1 MARRFEFSE
10 GSSNKFWEVWC
21 EGASL
26 LTRYG
31 KLGAAGQTTV
41 KKYSSPE
48 AAALFEATLIKQKT
62 KKGYVETTTAAAAPA
77 AAPKVE
83 PVKTPRLTPFLTRLE
98 NDPALRKL
106 LSKTDFSPEDPKS
119 LADWADL
126 ELDVR
131 ESGYLRVSEW
141 TPITDVSWVSLLP
154 NVKVLELGITD
165 KTDLRPLAEVK
176 SLVHV
181 KLEGATKRAV
191 DLSFVSSLPKL
202 EKVELRGPRV
212 DSLAPLKSVR
222 TLQEVTIANG
232 AVSDLSPLENL
243 PKLKSLF
250 LPNHR
255 LSSLAPL
262 AKHSGLTYLQVPG
275 NQIEDVSPLAKHV
288 GLRFVGLK
296 GNKVKDVSPLRGLV
310 NVTTMYLE
318 GNPVTDTSPLRAL
331 EKLETKDFRIKAGA
345 RPTLTPELKK
355 RLDVLATTPECR
367 ALLATL
373 LEKLRDVRTGKVTTL
388 KFDADDDA
396 VIALELTAPAKKA
409 TGPASLV
416 QVMTKCGA
424 SVHVDASRPGV
435 DGPCVGR
442 GADIEWDGEDEE
454 RFEGFCNAGQ
464 NWFVFDQQKKNK
476 LGEPGIVFFSHEG
489 RLDPK
494 NRFPQ
499 QDQVAFGV
507 GGFVLRAL
515 AFRVLSKDKRWR
527 GCGWG

>member
-21 EGASL
+21 EGSAL
-26 LTRYG
+26 HTRYG
-31 KLGAAGQTTV
+31 KLGANGQTTV
-41 KKYSSPE
+41 KAYSSAE
-48 AAALFEATLIKQKT
+48 AAALFEAMLIKQKT
-62 KKGYVETTTAAAAPA
+62 KKGYVETTAAPV
-77 AAPKVE
+77 APKEE
-83 PVKTPRLTPFLTRLE
+83 PARAPKPKMTPFLTRIE
-98 NDPALRKL
+98 QDAALRKML
-106 LSKTDFSPEDPKS
+106 AKTDFSPEDPKS
-119 LADWADL
+119 LVDWADL

-131 ESGYLRVSEW
+131 ESGYLRVSG
-141 TPITDVSWVSLLP
+141 PVVDVSWVALLP
-154 NVKVLELGITD
+154 KVTVLELEIVD
-165 KTDLRPLAEVK
+165 KTDLAPLAQVK
-176 SLVHV
+176 SLEHV
-181 KLEGATKRAV
+181 KLEGTTKRAV
-191 DLSFVSSLPKL
+191 DLSFASSLPKL
-202 EKVELRGPRV
+202 QKVELRGPRV

-255 LSSLAPL
+255 LTSLAPL

-275 NQIEDVSPLAKHV
+275 NQIEDVAPLAKHV

-310 NVTTMYLE
+310 DVTTMYLE
-318 GNPVTDTSPLRAL
+318 GNPVTDTSPLSAL
-331 EKLETKDFRIKAGA
+331 DKLETKDFRVKAGA
-345 RPTLTPELKK
+345 KPTLTPQLKQ
-355 RLDVLATTPECR
+355 RLDALATTPECR
-367 ALLATL
+367 ALLSAL
-373 LEKLRDVRTGKVTTL
+373 LEKLREVRTGKVTTV

-409 TGPASLV
+409 KGPASLV
-416 QVMTKCGA
+416 HVMTKCGA

-435 DGPCVGR
+435 DGPRVGP
-442 GADIEWDGEDEE
+442 GADVEWDDEDTE

-464 NWFVFDQQKKNK
+464 NWFVFDHQKKNK

-489 RLDPK
+489 ALDPK
-494 NRFPQ
+494 QRFPQ

-515 AFRVLSKDKRWR
+515 AFRVFSKDKRWR

>member
-21 EGASL
+21 EGAAL
-26 LTRYG
+26 HTRYG
-31 KLGAAGQTTV
+31 KLGANGQTTV
-41 KKYSSPE
+41 KAYSSPE
-48 AAALFEATLIKQKT
+48 AAALFEATLIRQKT
-62 KKGYVETTTAAAAPA
+62 KKGYVETTVALA
-77 AAPKVE
+77 AAPKAE
-83 PVKTPRLTPFLTRLE
+83 PKPPKVKMTPFLTRLE
-98 NDPALRKL
+98 KDAALRKML
-106 LSKTDFSPEDPKS
+106 GKTDFSPEDPNS
-119 LADWADL
+119 LVDWADV

-131 ESGYLRVSEW
+131 DGGYLRVSG
-141 TPITDVSWVSLLP
+141 PVGDLSWISLLP
-154 NVKVLELGITD
+154 KVKVLELEITD
-165 KTDLRPLAEVK
+165 KTDLRPLADVK
-176 SLVHV
+176 SLTTIT
-181 KLEGATKRAV
+181 LEGDTKRAV

-222 TLQEVTIANG
+222 TLQEVTISDG

-243 PKLKSLF
+243 PKLRSLF

-255 LSSLAPL
+255 LTSLAPL
-262 AKHSGLTYLQVPG
+262 AKHKGLTYLQVPN

-288 GLRFVGLK
+288 GLRFVGLR
-296 GNKVKDVSPLRGLV
+296 GNKVKDVSALRGLV
-310 NVTTMYLE
+310 NVKTMYLE
-318 GNPVTDTSPLRAL
+318 GNPVTDTSPLSAL
-331 EKLETKDFRIKAGA
+331 ESLETKDFRVKAA
-345 RPTLTPELKK
+345 TKPTLTPELKK
-355 RLDVLATTPECR
+355 RLDALAATPECR
-367 ALLATL
+367 ALLTSL
-373 LEKLRDVRTGKVTTL
+373 LERLREVRPGKVTTL
-388 KFDADDDA
+388 KFDADDNG

-409 TGPASLV
+409 SGPASLV

-442 GADIEWDGEDEE
+442 GADIEWDGEDQD

-464 NWFVFDQQKKNK
+464 NWFVWDHQKKNK

-489 RLDPK
+489 ELDPK
-494 NRFPQ
+494 ARFPQ

-515 AFRVLSKDKRWR
+515 AFRVFSKDKRWR